1 MDGRLPAPLPLADL
15 DILEVLQKLNRINL
29 WTDD

>member
-15 DILEVLQKLNRINL
+15 DILEVLQKLNRIKFV
-29 WTDD
+29 DG